1 MMKLVVVQ
9 LNFEIKFPNLYV
21 GIKCSEPGQAL
32 VWLRMECIASMV
44 SLSNDG
50 FDCIDVMVERGGN
63 RNVINI
69 IIRRGQSWQ
78 CVCVCGWDE

>member
-1 MMKLVVVQ
+1 MKLVVVQ

-32 VWLRMECIASMV
+32 EWLRMECIASMV

-63 RNVINI
+63 RRMSSILSSAEARV
-69 IIRRGQSWQ
+69 GS
-78 CVCVCGWDE
+78 VCVCGWDE